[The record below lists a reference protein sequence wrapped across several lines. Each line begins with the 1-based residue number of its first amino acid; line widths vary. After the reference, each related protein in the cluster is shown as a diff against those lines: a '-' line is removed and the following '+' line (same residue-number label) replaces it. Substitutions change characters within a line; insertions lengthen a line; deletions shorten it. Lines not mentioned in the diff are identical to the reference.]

1 MVNDGLVILSQIVGT
16 IIAAL
21 MDTSYSAGPAGLPG
35 EPDTDAQSTGVM
47 AASATRSAIGN
58 F

>member
-21 MDTSYSAGPAGLPG
+21 MDTSYSAGPAGLP
-35 EPDTDAQSTGVM
+35 EPDTDALSTGVM